1 MKRKA
6 ALSALLALVVAAP
19 AVIAPIVAPSMAPVA
34 QAQAEYPDVP
44 LGHWAYD
51 AINKLSAA
59 GVIEGYPSGQYNGG
73 RAMTR
78 YEFAVAIARLLE
90 QGGLKGADGVPGADG
105 APGAP
110 GATGATGGGIPTDLS
125 NYVTKPEL
133 ADALNGLRAE
143 FRTELAA
150 LGVRVDDLDARVT
163 ALENRVVK
171 PPRLTITPS
180 LLHRTGSTNYIRNDL
195 NGRAFGG
202 ATTPGLVDG
211 FFEPNSFNLGGIN
224 GISANR
230 FFDSSYDLNREGST
244 TGDEKFSYTDFEL
257 RLTDRVTDKLSVNA
271 AIRSISGT
279 EEDPWLI
286 GYDAQAAFLAGGL
299 AVEGN
304 DPSQFF
310 LREANAVADL
320 GDTLGTRN
328 MSVIFGRQR
337 TKIASGLLYDND
349 LWPTDQLHAMASIGP
364 VGISGFIGSANN
376 QTGGTSILGN
386 RSNYLNSGAVGYMG
400 SNAFSGVL
408 GTDLGLNGSAA
419 FSGAGVGFP
428 GITPAFSSEFAKTDD
443 NEALVRASFNLFKI
457 AGQPVQVGASYLFDG
472 IQNQSGYGVDLTIPL
487 FNRNVGIEYVGQRS
501 YAFDPEAIGFGED
514 NDADGHAYNITLP
527 VLRTSK
533 LDLNVAYGK
542 ASDDFEY
549 FVASSANPFAR
560 TYGEAIFD
568 RGMALGAPLING
580 DGEAGDPQF
589 MAAKKVFDVGG
600 TLRLIKRLPVDFRYY
615 TAEGTQGRELGNVWT
630 VGTTLALTQGLDLEL
645 KYGQYNP
652 KGDFDTIKYFRA
664 GVGVGF

>member
-19 AVIAPIVAPSMAPVA
+19 AVIAPSVAPSLVPAAEA
-34 QAQAEYPDVP
+34 QAAAEYPDVP
-44 LGHWAYD
+44 MGHWAYD

-59 GVIEGYPSGQYNGG
+59 GVIEGYPNGTYSGG

-90 QGGLKGADGVPGADG
+90 NMPKVGGEKGD
-105 APGAP
+105 
-110 GATGATGGGIPTDLS
+110 TGATGEKGDTGATGLIGPAGPVDIS
-125 NYVTKPEL
+125 NLVTKPEL
-133 ADALNGLRAE
+133 ADAINALRNE

-150 LGVRVDDLDARVT
+150 LGIRVDDLDARVT

-171 PPRLTITPS
+171 APRLTITPS
-180 LLHRTGSTNYIRNDL
+180 LLHRTGGTNYIRNDL

-202 ATTPGLVDG
+202 AIGPGPIIDG
-211 FFEPNSFNLGGIN
+211 FFEPLAGGVT
-224 GISANR
+224 GNR
-230 FFDSSYDLNREGST
+230 EFDSAYNLNREGST

-271 AIRSISGT
+271 ALRSISGT

-286 GYDAQAAFLAGGL
+286 GFDARTTPEDLPVVA
-299 AVEGN
+299 N
-304 DPSQFF
+304 DPAALFV
-310 LREANAVADL
+310 RELNAVADL

-328 MSVIFGRQR
+328 MSLILGRQR

-349 LWPTDQLHAMASIGP
+349 LWPTDQLHAMAGVGP
-364 VGISGFIGSANN
+364 VSISGFIGSANN
-376 QTGGTSILGN
+376 ATGGSSSLGN

-400 SNAFSGVL
+400 ANLFYNGNFN
-408 GTDLGLNGSAA
+408 DLDTSDKIL
-419 FSGAGVGFP
+419 SGAGVGFP
-428 GITPAFSSEFAKTDD
+428 GLSPAVFGSEVAKTDD
-443 NEALVRASFNLFKI
+443 NEALVRASLNLFKI
-457 AGQPVQVGASYLFDG
+457 AGQPVQLGASYLFDG
-472 IQNQSGYGVDLTIPL
+472 IQNQRGYGVDLTIPL
-487 FNRNVGIEYVGQRS
+487 FNRNVGVEYVKQRN
-501 YAFDPEAIGFGED
+501 YAFEFDGGN
-514 NDADGHAYNITLP
+514 NDASGHAFNITVP

-533 LDLNVAYGK
+533 LDLNLAYGK

-549 FVASSANPFAR
+549 FVASAANPFAR

-568 RGMALGAPLING
+568 RQMALGAPLING
-580 DGEAGDPQF
+580 DGESGDPQF

-615 TAEGTQGRELGNVWT
+615 TAEGTEGRELGNVWT

-645 KYGQYNP
+645 KYGQYDP

-664 GVGVGF
+664 GASVGF